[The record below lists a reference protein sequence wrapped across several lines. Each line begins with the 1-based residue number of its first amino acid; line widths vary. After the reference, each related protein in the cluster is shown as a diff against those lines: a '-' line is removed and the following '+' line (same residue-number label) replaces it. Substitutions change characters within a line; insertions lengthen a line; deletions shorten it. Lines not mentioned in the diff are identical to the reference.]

1 MRDNIY
7 AFKLAKPQDLTPSA
21 KGAYSGEVWMIEDI
35 ASHLRMP
42 KKSLYQV
49 VNRPGF
55 PAPVGNM
62 HRGRRWLAND
72 VKGYFRE
79 ISKNPYQERSRLPI
93 EVTHDPISIV
103 FREGKK

>member
-7 AFKLAKPQDLTPSA
+7 AFKLAKPQDSTPA
-21 KGAYSGEVWMIEDI
+21 PVGAYPGEVWMIEDI

-55 PAPVGNM
+55 PAPIGNM
-62 HRGRRWLAND
+62 HRGRRWLAHD
-72 VKGYFRE
+72 VKNYFRE
-79 ISKNPYQERSRLPI
+79 ISKNPHRERSRLPI
-93 EVTHDPISIV
+93 DVAHDPVSIV
-103 FREGKK
+103 FREEMK